1 MVNVG
6 DIRVFYLKENR
17 DRKARELEKMGYRI
31 EKYSGLINYFFKVL
45 AVPAD

>member
-1 MVNVG
+1 MNVG